1 MTVDKE
7 TREERRERQSREV
20 EESQQALR
28 QSIEKT
34 QKLLDESENML
45 KRHRRERETDD

>member
-1 MTVDKE
+1 MNKE
-7 TREERRERQSREV
+7 TRHERRERQSREV

-34 QKLLDESENML
+34 QQLLDASESML
-45 KRHRRERETDD
+45 KRHRQEREGED

>member
-1 MTVDKE
+1 MDKE

-28 QSIEKT
+28 HSIEKT
-34 QKLLDESENML
+34 QKLLDESEDML
-45 KRHRRERETDD
+45 KRHRREREGED